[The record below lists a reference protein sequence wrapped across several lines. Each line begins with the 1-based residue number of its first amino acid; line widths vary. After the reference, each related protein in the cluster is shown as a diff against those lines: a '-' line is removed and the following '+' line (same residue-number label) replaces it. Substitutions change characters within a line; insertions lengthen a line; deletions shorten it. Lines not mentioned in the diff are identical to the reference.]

1 MVSTLYTASCMGMGH
16 SIRRAASN
24 ILFEILQWAKEKTSI
39 DISAL
44 PAENRNIHV
53 LDWYVGE

>member
-1 MVSTLYTASCMGMGH
+1 MVVLVLGMGH

-39 DISAL
+39 DISTL